1 MMNNDEDRGAS
12 GGSTEDVEDKTIL
25 GNDEVGELISLGGK
39 IGDIDVES
47 SCWLLLLLLSA
58 IVSFERPLFSTGL

>member
-47 SCWLLLLLLSA
+47 SC
-58 IVSFERPLFSTGL
+58 